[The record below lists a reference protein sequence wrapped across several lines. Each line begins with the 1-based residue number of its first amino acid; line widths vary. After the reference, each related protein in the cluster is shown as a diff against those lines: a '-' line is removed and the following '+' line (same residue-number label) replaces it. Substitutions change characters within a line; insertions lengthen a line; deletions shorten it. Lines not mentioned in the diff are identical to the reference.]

1 MRLRS
6 WGISG
11 FAVLALS
18 GLGCDQS
25 QAPASE
31 NPGVG
36 GTAGEP
42 VPVTCDV
49 TQPGAAP
56 LRLLTRFQYDNAVRD
71 LLGDTTRPSLGFPP
85 ENEVDGYRTNASANL
100 ANPLLVESYLTAAEA
115 VAARAAERV
124 TELAPCDAAADPVA
138 CGHEFVT
145 SFGARAFRRPLTDAE
160 QLPLWVLFDAGNAV
174 SYARGIELSVQ
185 AILQSPQFLYRVD
198 GLRAPTPE
206 TGAIALGGYEL
217 AGRLAFTL
225 WGSVPDAELL
235 AAAGEGRLT
244 TAADVEREA
253 RRLLDDARA
262 QDIVRDFSEQWLGL
276 TRLDGAVRD
285 GAEVDPLLLSA
296 SLRESLLR
304 FLDDSYLG
312 ADGSFERLFT
322 SPDVWLDAT
331 LAPIYGGSA
340 PAADFEAQAMP
351 DPRFGLLTQPG
362 LLALL
367 SHSDQ
372 TAPVIRGAFVRERIL
387 CNAVPPP
394 PPNVNAIA
402 PDPDPN
408 ATTRER
414 FRQHTEQAVCSSCH
428 QLIDGIGFDFE
439 RYDQLGRYRA
449 TETGL
454 DVDESGAVVA
464 MPEEALNG
472 PFAGASELAAR
483 VAASSSARDCLALNW
498 FRYSFGRQEAPEDTC
513 SLDQIK
519 ERFAGANGNLKELL
533 VGLTQTD
540 AFLYRPAIPE
550 GP

>member
-25 QAPASE
+25 LAPVTQ
-31 NPGVG
+31 NPGTG
-36 GTAGEP
+36 GTTGEP
-42 VPVTCDV
+42 LPLTCDV

-100 ANPLLVESYLTAAEA
+100 ANPLLVGSYLTEAEA
-115 VAARAAERV
+115 IAARAAERV
-124 TELAPCDAAADPVA
+124 TEIAPCDGVDPVA
-138 CGHEFVT
+138 CGHAFVS

-160 QLPLWVLFDAGNAV
+160 QLPLWMLFDSGNSA
-174 SYARGIELSVQ
+174 SYARGIELAVQ

-225 WGSVPDAELL
+225 WGSVPDTELL

-253 RRLLDDARA
+253 RRLLSDARA

-285 GAEVDPLLLSA
+285 GAEVDPQVLSK
-296 SLRESLLR
+296 SLRGSLLR
-304 FLDDSYLG
+304 FLDDSYFG
-312 ADGSFERLFT
+312 AEGTFERLFT
-322 SPDVWLDAT
+322 SRDVWVDAT
-331 LAPIYGGSA
+331 LAPLYGGTA

-351 DPRFGLLTQPG
+351 DPRFGLLTQPA

-367 SHSDQ
+367 SHSNQ

-387 CNAVPPP
+387 CDAVPPP

-402 PDPDPN
+402 PDPNPN

-414 FRQHTEQAVCSSCH
+414 FRQHTLQAVCSSCH
-428 QLIDGIGFDFE
+428 RLIDGIGFGFE

-449 TETGL
+449 EENGL
-454 DVDESGAVVA
+454 EVDESGELVA
-464 MPEEALNG
+464 LPEESLNG
-472 PFAGASELAAR
+472 PFVGASELAAR
-483 VAASSSARDCLALNW
+483 VAASTSARDCLATNW
-498 FRYSFGRQEAPEDTC
+498 FRYSFGRQEAPEDVC
-513 SLDQIK
+513 SLDQLK
-519 ERFAGANGNLKELL
+519 ARFAGANGDLKELL

-550 GP
+550 AP

>member
-11 FAVLALS
+11 FVTLALS
-18 GLGCDQS
+18 ALGCDQS
-25 QAPASE
+25 PSPESQ
-31 NPGVG
+31 NPGTG
-36 GTAGEP
+36 GTTGEP
-42 VPVTCDV
+42 LPLTCDV
-49 TQPGAAP
+49 TQPGPAP

-115 VAARAAERV
+115 IAARAAERV
-124 TELAPCDAAADPVA
+124 TEIAPCDGGDPVA
-138 CGHEFVT
+138 CGHAFVT
-145 SFGARAFRRPLTDAE
+145 SFGSRAFRRPLSDAE
-160 QLPLWVLFDAGNAV
+160 QLPLWMLFDSGNTV
-174 SYARGIELSVQ
+174 GYARGIELSIQ

-206 TGAIALGGYEL
+206 TGAIALGGHEL

-225 WGSVPDAELL
+225 WGSVPDADLL
-235 AAAGEGRLT
+235 AAASEGRLT

-253 RRLLDDARA
+253 RRLLDDPRA

-285 GAEVDPLLLSA
+285 GAEVDPLVLSA
-296 SLRESLLR
+296 SLRGSLLH
-304 FLDDSYLG
+304 FLDDSYFG
-312 ADGSFERLFT
+312 ADATFERLFT
-322 SPDVWLDAT
+322 SPDVWVDAT
-331 LAPIYGGSA
+331 LAPLYGGTA

-387 CNAVPPP
+387 CDAVPPP

-414 FRQHTEQAVCSSCH
+414 FRQHTEQAVCYSCH
-428 QLIDGIGFDFE
+428 QLIDGIGFGFE

-449 TETGL
+449 VENGL
-454 DVDESGAVVA
+454 DVDESGEVVA
-464 MPEEALNG
+464 LPEEALMVLS
-472 PFAGASELAAR
+472 PAPVSSRRALRPAAAR
-483 VAASSSARDCLALNW
+483 AIAWQPTGTATASVARRRLKTPAAWTSSRSALLA
-498 FRYSFGRQEAPEDTC
+498 RTAT
-513 SLDQIK
+513 
-519 ERFAGANGNLKELL
+519 
-533 VGLTQTD
+533 
-540 AFLYRPAIPE
+540 
-550 GP
+550 

>member
-1 MRLRS
+1 MRFRS

-11 FAVLALS
+11 FTTLALS

-25 QAPASE
+25 PSPSNNQ
-31 NPGVG
+31 GTG

-42 VPVTCDV
+42 VPVTCNV

-85 ENEVDGYRTNASANL
+85 ENEVDGYRTNVSANL

-115 VAARAAERV
+115 VAARAAVRV
-124 TELAPCDAAADPVA
+124 TEVAPCDAGADPVA
-138 CGHEFVT
+138 CGHAFVT

-160 QLPLWVLFDAGNAV
+160 QLPLWLLFDSGNAV
-174 SYARGIELSVQ
+174 SYAKGIELTVQ

-198 GLRAPTPE
+198 GLKAPTPE

-253 RRLLDDARA
+253 RRLLNDARA

-276 TRLDGAVRD
+276 SRLDGAVRE
-285 GAEVDPLLLSA
+285 GAEIEPLLLSA

-312 ADGSFERLFT
+312 AEGSFERLFT
-322 SPDVWLDAT
+322 SPDVWVDAA
-331 LAPIYGGSA
+331 LAPIYGGNP

-387 CNAVPPP
+387 CDAVPPP

-428 QLIDGIGFDFE
+428 QLIDGIGFGFE

-449 TETGL
+449 TENGL
-454 DVDESGAVVA
+454 PVDESGNVVA
-464 MPEEALNG
+464 LPEEALNG

-483 VAASSSARDCLALNW
+483 VAASSTARDCLALNW

-519 ERFAGANGNLKELL
+519 GRFGAASGNLKELL

-550 GP
+550 AP